1 MKLYLNR
8 RILSGFI
15 LSVVVL
21 LSLAVASFVFIK
33 RVAET
38 SRRGTT
44 SQQIL
49 LGNEHVLAL
58 AAELETAPLKY
69 AITGEEKFLQGYAE
83 NVKLLQKNLAHLN
96 SLTEASPEQ
105 HERVKKLD
113 NLLREKINFYNEI
126 AEAKTKAISGSATEN
141 AREMLLTFQGAQTL
155 QEIHAVV
162 TAIRDA
168 ERSLK
173 TEQQA
178 AVTGQFYQFIFTFS
192 ALLLV
197 GLLTPATLIYA
208 LNSNLNAR
216 GKAEAKLKLTLEAN
230 HDLYENAPCGYFLLD
245 HEGMITSINETL
257 LGWLGYARN
266 EVVNKMHVDQ
276 LLTGAAEVFGDGSTR
291 LKADGMI
298 SDAEFQIVRKNL
310 SSFPVILNAVVISGL
325 KGKPTSVR
333 CSLFDN
339 TQRKLAE
346 EQAKAVN
353 RELEAF
359 SYSVSHDLRAPLR
372 AINGY
377 AQILREDFGEKL
389 EKEADRVL
397 NIISANSK
405 RMGQLIDDLLNFS
418 KIGKRAI
425 YRSDVEMSEIVRP
438 IIDELLEGE
447 KNRDIKLDCKELGPA
462 RVDVSMMRQVWTN
475 LLSNALKYTQ
485 KKEHARIEV
494 GSYLEGDARV
504 YYVKDNGAG
513 FDMKF
518 ADKLF
523 GVFQRL
529 HDVEDFQGTGVG
541 LALVKR
547 IIERH
552 NGKIWVDAVENE
564 GATFYFSL
572 PASESQS
579 RQMHDATNHT
589 DGHE

>member
-1 MKLYLNR
+1 MKLHLNR

-21 LSLAVASFVFIK
+21 MALAVASFVFMK
-33 RVAET
+33 RVAEA
-38 SRRGTT
+38 SRRGTR

-49 LGNEHVLAL
+49 LISEHVLAL
-58 AAELETAPLKY
+58 SAEMETAALKY
-69 AITGEEKFLQGYAE
+69 SVSKEENFLNAYVE
-83 NVKLLQKNLAHLN
+83 KVKLLHSTLDQLKSLA
-96 SLTEASPEQ
+96 EQRPEQ
-105 HERVKKLD
+105 RERVKKLEILLGDKIGFYDRIVEVKTEGPGRSSTD
-113 NLLREKINFYNEI
+113 NAGELTATF
-126 AEAKTKAISGSATEN
+126 SGD
-141 AREMLLTFQGAQTL
+141 QTSR
-155 QEIHAVV
+155 EIHAVV
-162 TAIRDA
+162 TAISEA
-168 ERSLK
+168 ERTFK

-197 GLLTPATLIYA
+197 GLLTPAALVYS
-208 LNSNLNAR
+208 LNSSLNAR
-216 GKAEAKLKLTLEAN
+216 AKAEARLKAALEEN

-245 HEGMITSINETL
+245 HDGIITSVNGTL
-257 LGWLGYARN
+257 LRWLGYERN
-266 EVVNKMHVDQ
+266 EVVNRMYVDQ
-276 LLTGAAEVFGDGSTR
+276 MLKGGTEVFGEGSAA
-291 LKADGMI
+291 LKAEGMI
-298 SDAEFQIVRKNL
+298 HDAEFQMVRKDM
-310 SSFPVILNAVVISGL
+310 STIPVIVNAVVIPGSG
-325 KGKPTSVR
+325 GRPATVR

-339 TQRKLAE
+339 TARKAAE

-377 AQILREDFGEKL
+377 AQILREDLGDNL
-389 EKEADRVL
+389 EKEAARVL
-397 NIISANSK
+397 HNISANSK
-405 RMGQLIDDLLNFS
+405 KMGQLIDDLLNFS
-418 KIGKRAI
+418 RIGKRPVSK
-425 YRSDVEMSEIVRP
+425 SDIDMSEIVRP

-447 KNRDIKLDCKELGPA
+447 KNRDVRVHCGELGSA
-462 RVDVSMMRQVWTN
+462 RVDLSLMRQVWTN

-485 KKEHARIEV
+485 KKEQARIEV
-494 GSYLEGDARV
+494 GSYAEGDSKV

-529 HDVEDFQGTGVG
+529 HDSEEFQGTGVG

-547 IIERH
+547 IIDRH
-552 NGKIWVDAVENE
+552 HGKIWVQAIENE

-572 PASESQS
+572 PETE
-579 RQMHDATNHT
+579 MHL
-589 DGHE
+589 